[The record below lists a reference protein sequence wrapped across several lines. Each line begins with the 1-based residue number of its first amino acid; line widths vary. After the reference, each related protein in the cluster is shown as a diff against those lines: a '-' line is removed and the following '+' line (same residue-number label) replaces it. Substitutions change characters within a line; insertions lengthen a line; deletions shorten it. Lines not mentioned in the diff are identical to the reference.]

1 MSCSFILSERA
12 SLHFY
17 RWLKTWRMLNLQKKL
32 FRSRGDRVISGFC
45 GGLAEYLGTDVVL
58 IRLIY
63 AALTVFTG
71 FFPGILFYLV
81 AWFIVPD
88 EY

>member
-1 MSCSFILSERA
+1 M
-12 SLHFY
+12 
-17 RWLKTWRMLNLQKKL
+17 
-32 FRSRGDRVISGFC
+32 ISGFC